1 MEKKEK
7 VVSKE
12 YSEAIVE
19 VLDIL
24 DNSDDTICE
33 KIPDKLIEFWQ
44 RNKSS
49 IYKPKLDHSKP
60 LNEMNLK
67 EKTKD
72 IITMIYLNYLC
83 DESEKEIAKGIIK
96 ENEENY
102 QIMLREKYDPD
113 NVFKNRNKEEKIG
126 SQESINTLA
135 IIKYKESIFN
145 KIIKSIKRFFRL

>member
-1 MEKKEK
+1 MIS
-7 VVSKE
+7 VE

-24 DNSDDTICE
+24 DNSDDTICK

-49 IYKPKLDHSKP
+49 TYKPELDHSKP
-60 LNEMNLK
+60 LNEMKLK

-83 DESEKEIAKGIIK
+83 DESEKEITKGIIK
-96 ENEENY
+96 ENEEKY
-102 QIMLREKYDPD
+102 QIMLREKYNPD
-113 NVFKNRNKEEKIG
+113 KIFKNRNKEEKIET
-126 SQESINTLA
+126 QESINTLA
-135 IIKYKESIFN
+135 IIKYKESIFS